1 MKIQQGTIV
10 KVTGQPGAV
19 EKWQRFFA
27 GFLGK
32 QGKVVSPAQRGKWD
46 DKATKM
52 IVALEGIGHVNIDL
66 EWLTQVRA

>member
-19 EKWQRFFA
+19 EKWPRFFA

-32 QGKVVSPAQRGKWD
+32 RGKVVGQAQRGKWD
-46 DKATKM
+46 DAAVKM
-52 IVALEGIGHVNIDL
+52 IVALEGIGHVSIDR